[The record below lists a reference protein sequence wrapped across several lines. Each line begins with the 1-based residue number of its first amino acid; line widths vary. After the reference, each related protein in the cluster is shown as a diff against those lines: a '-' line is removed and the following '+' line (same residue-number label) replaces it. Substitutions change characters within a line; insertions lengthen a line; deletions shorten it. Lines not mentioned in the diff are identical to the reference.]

1 MPQYAT
7 ALFPAV
13 FVLCL
18 LSCNTTFVLLFL
30 PVAKILFV
38 MKARRHSGKRQER
51 STAAPEVGE
60 ETIPET
66 WHFKAKRCLL
76 MFLFGFADYYLYR
89 LSFVPSHVLRRFV
102 YRRVCGMRIAPRAIV
117 YFATEV
123 RNPAAICLGEGSVIG
138 DHCIL
143 DGRNGIRVGCN
154 AVLGSHVSI
163 WTQQHDHRDPWFR
176 CDTQEH
182 RPVVIGDRAWIGS
195 HAVLLHSVNVGEG
208 AVVAAGAVVTKDVPP
223 YAIVAGIPARRI
235 GERNRDLRYEIDGI
249 HRSFL

>member
-1 MPQYAT
+1 MPHHAT
-7 ALFPAV
+7 ALFSVV
-13 FVLCL
+13 FALCL
-18 LSCNTTFVLLFL
+18 LSCNTTFVLLFV

-38 MKARRHSGKRQER
+38 AKARRHSRRKRER
-51 STAAPEVGE
+51 SAAVAEAGGTSVPGVRRSG
-60 ETIPET
+60 
-66 WHFKAKRCLL
+66 ARARLL

-89 LSFVPSHVLRRFV
+89 LSLVPSHVLRRFV
-102 YRRVCGMRIAPRAIV
+102 YRRVCGMQIGPRAIV

-123 RNPAAICLGEGSVIG
+123 RNPAAIHLGEGSVVG

-143 DGRNGIRVGCN
+143 DGRNEIRIGRN

-176 CDTQEH
+176 CGTQEH

-235 GERNRDLRYEIDGI
+235 GERNRDLRYEIDGV

>member
-1 MPQYAT
+1 MPHLAT
-7 ALFPAV
+7 ALFSAV
-13 FVLCL
+13 FALCL

-30 PVAKILFV
+30 PVAKILFAV
-38 MKARRHSGKRQER
+38 KARRHSGKRQER
-51 STAAPEVGE
+51 STDVAEAGE
-60 ETIPET
+60 ATVPGPCPSG
-66 WHFKAKRCLL
+66 AKGRLLVFLSGCL
-76 MFLFGFADYYLYR
+76 DYYLYR
-89 LSFVPSHVLRRFV
+89 LSLVPSHVLRRFV

-123 RNPAAICLGEGSVIG
+123 RNPAAIDLGEGSVVG

-143 DGRNGIRVGCN
+143 DGRNGIRVGRN

-163 WTQQHDHRDPWFR
+163 WTEQHDHRDPWFR

-195 HAVLLHSVNVGEG
+195 HAVLLHSMTVGEG

-235 GERNRDLRYEIDGI
+235 GERNRDLRYEIDGV
-249 HRSFL
+249 HRPFI

>member
-18 LSCNTTFVLLFL
+18 LSCSTTFVLLFI

-38 MKARRHSGKRQER
+38 VKARRYASKKQKR
-51 STAAPEVGE
+51 STATAEIGGA
-60 ETIPET
+60 TIT
-66 WHFKAKRCLL
+66 RSWHSGAKRRLL

-89 LSFVPSHVLRRFV
+89 LSLVPSHVLRRFV

-143 DGRNGIRVGCN
+143 DGRNGIRFGRN

-235 GERNRDLRYEIDGI
+235 GERNRDLRYEIDGL